1 MEMSLFENKDFMPG
15 TNLKKGTDGR
25 ETTRNIYVKGSRQT
39 EYESEV
45 LSDFEEARIKGKEY
59 AKKNKWGYFAI
70 VSEIK
75 KNRYYLKYNARK
87 NNLCDIEKSLKQ
99 PKKCECNVYVFHN
112 FTGELNW

>member
-15 TNLKKGTDGR
+15 TNLKKGTDGH
-25 ETTRNIYVKGSRQT
+25 ETTNNIYVNKEFQK
-39 EYESEV
+39 YDSEIF
-45 LSDFEEARIKGKEY
+45 SDFEEARIKGKEY
-59 AKKNKWGYFAI
+59 AKKNKWKYYAI

-75 KNRYYLKYNARK
+75 QNRYYLKYNARK